1 MYPPT
6 IRIHTRTSR
15 LYTFI
20 LQYDLHVLAFA
31 PGFPVLGQFVT
42 FIELVTWRSGN
53 ALDVQVLERTP
64 ADSE

>member
-31 PGFPVLGQFVT
+31 PGFPVLEQFVT
-42 FIELVTWRSGN
+42 FIGLLTWRSVN
-53 ALDVQVLERTP
+53 SFDVQILE
-64 ADSE
+64 